1 MSSPYTP
8 GGPPVWS
15 TQPAWGPPPV
25 QPPDTRETDVAG
37 LSKIWTAALISIIG
51 TALSVA
57 VLIALETGY
66 LRAALPASG
75 SPLAI
80 TQTALGLVLGLAIV
94 GLAISVVSFWYY
106 REGFIAFRKVDP
118 RFSSSPT
125 WALLVIIGLI
135 LLVLGIAALF
145 AELFSLISC
154 VGPSTTTIPP
164 GCINLGAL
172 LGSLGLVLVGAI
184 ILIIGYIGTLV
195 AIWRLGD
202 RFGNSLFK
210 VGAVLLIFPYLSF
223 VGQILVLV
231 AASGARTQ
239 VRQRPQTGFG
249 TMPSVMAPPP
259 PPPPPS

>member
-8 GGPPVWS
+8 GGPPAWS
-15 TQPAWGPPPV
+15 PQMTWGPPQI

-57 VLIALETGY
+57 VLVALETGY
-66 LRAALPASG
+66 LRAALPSSG
-75 SPLAI
+75 SPLTI
-80 TQTALGLVLGLAIV
+80 TQTAVGIVLGLAIA

-106 REGFIAFRKVDP
+106 REGFVAFRKVDA

-125 WALLVIIGLI
+125 WALMVIIGLI
-135 LLVLGIAALF
+135 LLALGVVALF
-145 AELFSLISC
+145 AELLSLISC
-154 VGPSTTTIPP
+154 VGTSTTTIPP
-164 GCINLGAL
+164 SCVNLGAL
-172 LGSLGLVLVGAI
+172 LGSLGLLLIGAI

-202 RFGNSLFK
+202 RYGNSLFK
-210 VGAVLLIFPYLSF
+210 IGAVLLIFPYLSF

-239 VRQRPQTGFG
+239 VQQRPGTGFA
-249 TMPSVMAPPP
+249 TMPSMMAPPP
-259 PPPPPS
+259 PPPR